1 MNKRILK
8 KAIETLET
16 INERILLAY
25 DELNMGGGDSE
36 EVKEMIWDSSPQQ
49 MFETIES
56 ALEILDQAA
65 TYSEMLRN
73 FLDEE
78 SYEGVDSDRDFDDNE
93 PNTCDKCSRTM
104 NRKGRRR

>member
-1 MNKRILK
+1 MNKRTVK
-8 KAIETLET
+8 HAIDTIEK
-16 INERILLAY
+16 INERILSAY
-25 DELNMGGGDSE
+25 DELNMGGGDSIS
-36 EVKEMIWDSSPQQ
+36 VRLMIWDSSPQQ
-49 MFETIES
+49 VFETIEA